1 MAFFGAGPEGDWYI
15 GIEYK
20 TVDDVVACIKSGRFT
35 GTQLPGM
42 LRTYDMSFL
51 LIEGLA
57 LLDHNSGQMAKRVG
71 KTSYPFGLPY
81 RNFDNFLTSVSVHS
95 ALAGKPC
102 VVKKSASMNE
112 TVHIIRDMF
121 EYFQKPWDKH
131 KSISRPDL
139 TKMQTASYDLEVIKV
154 TPTDPEYPKYVL
166 RKAIFQIDRVGWDL
180 SGKAADHF
188 GTLENAL
195 AASRL
200 DWEDVFGPVV
210 ADRVLFSKFKKEVD
224 ITKGQTGYYVR
235 WGYLG
240 EFRHYKYQLIVRGTK
255 KLPALRAAY
264 YLLFGYT
271 DFYGEGYVDVA
282 KDDWGFKMP
291 LRFSTAFAFNSAQF
305 ENEDWFNICM
315 KTPPNNLIS

>member
-188 GTLENAL
+188 GTLENAIS
-195 AASRL
+195 ASRL
-200 DWEDVFGPVV
+200 DWENVFGPVV
-210 ADRVLFSKFKKEVD
+210 ADRVFRALHGYSDQSSTKTKRVDCDCFVLETISPKTGKQLKVPKKVYNVDCVKCRGSK
-224 ITKGQTGYYVR
+224 
-235 WGYLG
+235 
-240 EFRHYKYQLIVRGTK
+240 KYTVEI
-255 KLPALRAAY
+255 
-264 YLLFGYT
+264 YT
-271 DFYGEGYVDVA
+271 DKYGAVTERI
-282 KDDWGFKMP
+282 
-291 LRFSTAFAFNSAQF
+291 LSS
-305 ENEDWFNICM
+305 C
-315 KTPPNNLIS
+315 